1 MAINVNTVYQTVLMI
16 LNKEQRGY
24 MTPTEFNTVSTQ
36 VQLEIFEKYFDD
48 LNQQLR
54 VPQADT
60 DYADRQENIDE
71 KLAIFKTFGNATYTA
86 VGSLSY
92 FVLPTSDIYGDVV
105 SFYRLGNVLYN
116 DEKVVQR
123 LDRHEFYY
131 ANQSRLTKPST
142 INPAYLYENQKLFI
156 KPTTIKDK
164 IKVEWLKKIYT
175 KELKIKRGFAYEQAV
190 YDEINKAIKE
200 FNIEGFKLSDGP
212 TEVEGAA
219 DLVSTLFGQDF
230 NVELKLEKPRYS
242 SVTLK
247 YDLNKLAPSILKNY
261 PFNDQLIKMAND
273 KKEAFKKYR
282 ERANELGIEMFGKD
296 YVPMDQMGDALPKL
310 S

>member
-24 MTPTEFNTVSTQ
+24 MTPTEFNKVSTQ

-54 VPQADT
+54 IPQADT

-71 KLAIFKTFGNATYTA
+71 KLAIFKTFGDAIYTT
-86 VGSLSY
+86 VGGLSY
-92 FVLPTSDIYGDVV
+92 FVLPTSDTYGDVV

-142 INPAYLYENQKLFI
+142 INPAYLYENQKLFV
-156 KPTTIKDK
+156 KPTTITDK
-164 IKVEWLKKIYT
+164 IKVDYIRKPSNIVWGFTPGDVGQYVWNDTIYSSINPT
-175 KELKIKRGFAYEQAV
+175 GSTNFEIHESEQTEVILKILLYSGIIIRDPEIVQTAAALVQA
-190 YDEINKAIKE
+190 DETNKK
-200 FNIEGFKLSDGP
+200 S
-212 TEVEGAA
+212 
-219 DLVSTLFGQDF
+219 
-230 NVELKLEKPRYS
+230 
-242 SVTLK
+242 
-247 YDLNKLAPSILKNY
+247 
-261 PFNDQLIKMAND
+261 
-273 KKEAFKKYR
+273 
-282 ERANELGIEMFGKD
+282 
-296 YVPMDQMGDALPKL
+296 
-310 S
+310 

>member
-1 MAINVNTVYQTVLMI
+1 MDINVNTVYQTVLMI

-164 IKVEWLKKIYT
+164 IKVDYIRKPNDVIWGFTPGSVGQYVWNDTPYSLSNPTGSTNFEIHESEQT
-175 KELKIKRGFAYEQAV
+175 EVILKILLYSGIIIRDPEVVQTAAALVQA
-190 YDEINKAIKE
+190 DEVNKK
-200 FNIEGFKLSDGP
+200 S
-212 TEVEGAA
+212 
-219 DLVSTLFGQDF
+219 
-230 NVELKLEKPRYS
+230 
-242 SVTLK
+242 
-247 YDLNKLAPSILKNY
+247 
-261 PFNDQLIKMAND
+261 
-273 KKEAFKKYR
+273 
-282 ERANELGIEMFGKD
+282 
-296 YVPMDQMGDALPKL
+296 
-310 S
+310 

>member
-1 MAINVNTVYQTVLMI
+1 MI

-24 MTPTEFNTVSTQ
+24 MTPTEFNTVATQ

-71 KLAIFKTFGNATYTA
+71 KLAIFKTFGDAIYTTI
-86 VGSLSY
+86 GGLSY
-92 FVLPTSDIYGDVV
+92 FVLPTSDTYGDVV

-142 INPAYLYENQKLFI
+142 INPAYLYENHKLFI
-156 KPTTIKDK
+156 KPTTITDK
-164 IKVEWLKKIYT
+164 IKVDYIRKPNNIIWGFTPGSVGQYVWNDTPYSLVDNPTGSTDFEIHESEQT
-175 KELKIKRGFAYEQAV
+175 EVILKILLYSGIIIRDPEVVQTAAALVQA
-190 YDEINKAIKE
+190 DETNKK
-200 FNIEGFKLSDGP
+200 S
-212 TEVEGAA
+212 
-219 DLVSTLFGQDF
+219 
-230 NVELKLEKPRYS
+230 
-242 SVTLK
+242 
-247 YDLNKLAPSILKNY
+247 
-261 PFNDQLIKMAND
+261 
-273 KKEAFKKYR
+273 
-282 ERANELGIEMFGKD
+282 
-296 YVPMDQMGDALPKL
+296 
-310 S
+310 

>member
-24 MTPTEFNTVSTQ
+24 MTPTEFNTVATQ

-54 VPQADT
+54 IPQADT

-71 KLAIFKTFGNATYTA
+71 KLAIFKTFGDAIYTT
-86 VGSLSY
+86 VGGLSY
-92 FVLPTSDIYGDVV
+92 FVLPTSDTYGDVV

-142 INPAYLYENQKLFI
+142 INPAYLYENQKLFV
-156 KPTTIKDK
+156 KPTTITDK
-164 IKVEWLKKIYT
+164 IKVDYIRKPSNIVWGFTPGDVGQYVWNDTIYSSINPT
-175 KELKIKRGFAYEQAV
+175 GSTDFEIHESEQTEVILKILLYSGIIIRDPEIVQTAAALVQA
-190 YDEINKAIKE
+190 DETNKK
-200 FNIEGFKLSDGP
+200 S
-212 TEVEGAA
+212 
-219 DLVSTLFGQDF
+219 
-230 NVELKLEKPRYS
+230 
-242 SVTLK
+242 
-247 YDLNKLAPSILKNY
+247 
-261 PFNDQLIKMAND
+261 
-273 KKEAFKKYR
+273 
-282 ERANELGIEMFGKD
+282 
-296 YVPMDQMGDALPKL
+296 
-310 S
+310 

>member
-24 MTPTEFNTVSTQ
+24 MTPTEFNTVATQ

-54 VPQADT
+54 IPQADT

-71 KLAIFKTFGNATYTA
+71 KLAIFKTFGDAIYTT
-86 VGSLSY
+86 VGGLSY
-92 FVLPTSDIYGDVV
+92 FVLPTSDTYGDVV

-142 INPAYLYENQKLFI
+142 INPAYLYENQKLFV
-156 KPTTIKDK
+156 KPTTITDK
-164 IKVEWLKKIYT
+164 IKVDYIRKPSNIVWGFTPGAVGQYVWNNTIYSLSNPT
-175 KELKIKRGFAYEQAV
+175 GSTNFEIHESEQTEVILKILLYSGIIIRDPNVVQTAAALVQA
-190 YDEINKAIKE
+190 DETNKK
-200 FNIEGFKLSDGP
+200 S
-212 TEVEGAA
+212 
-219 DLVSTLFGQDF
+219 
-230 NVELKLEKPRYS
+230 
-242 SVTLK
+242 
-247 YDLNKLAPSILKNY
+247 
-261 PFNDQLIKMAND
+261 
-273 KKEAFKKYR
+273 
-282 ERANELGIEMFGKD
+282 
-296 YVPMDQMGDALPKL
+296 
-310 S
+310 

>member
-24 MTPTEFNTVSTQ
+24 MTPTEFNTVATQ

-54 VPQADT
+54 IPQADT

-71 KLAIFKTFGNATYTA
+71 KLAIFKTFGDAVYTT
-86 VGSLSY
+86 VGGLSY
-92 FVLPTSDIYGDVV
+92 FVLPISDTYGDVV

-142 INPAYLYENQKLFI
+142 INPAYLYENQKLFV
-156 KPTTIKDK
+156 KPTTITNK
-164 IKVEWLKKIYT
+164 IKVDYIRKPSNIVWGFTPGDVGQYVWNDTIYSLSNPT
-175 KELKIKRGFAYEQAV
+175 GSTNFEIHESEQTEVILKILLYSGIIIRDPEIVQTAAALVQA
-190 YDEINKAIKE
+190 DETNKK
-200 FNIEGFKLSDGP
+200 S
-212 TEVEGAA
+212 
-219 DLVSTLFGQDF
+219 
-230 NVELKLEKPRYS
+230 
-242 SVTLK
+242 
-247 YDLNKLAPSILKNY
+247 
-261 PFNDQLIKMAND
+261 
-273 KKEAFKKYR
+273 
-282 ERANELGIEMFGKD
+282 
-296 YVPMDQMGDALPKL
+296 
-310 S
+310 